1 MEEESTVFSENED
14 EDDDEKTQR
23 HEKQQRLLKAK
34 QEQLKQDEIWKLEKD
49 LAVYSL
55 KLISLVKLQLISN
68 NVYQRLKKNA
78 GQLGEVYY
86 KLIEQ
91 EKVVENRY
99 VDGEADVNA
108 NELTDLGIDVGVDT
122 TIQGEVENAEVVND
136 NESGV
141 ADICNDGDKEQ
152 DVSMDLQLELDV

>member
-1 MEEESTVFSENED
+1 M
-14 EDDDEKTQR
+14 
-23 HEKQQRLLKAK
+23 
-34 QEQLKQDEIWKLEKD
+34 
-49 LAVYSL
+49 
-55 KLISLVKLQLISN
+55 
-68 NVYQRLKKNA
+68 KKNA